1 MEEAKEHLLTL
12 ARYHQWATGHLFL
25 HIQGIPEEDYK
36 RDFGLFFKS
45 VHGTLNHLLV
55 AERLWYTRFAD
66 NFSPVVSLD
75 TEVESD
81 RLKLRELAIHESGKW
96 ESFIQSLSSIPKKL
110 EYSTMRGF
118 QANLPYI
125 LTLAHVFNHGTHHR
139 GQIIAAITAM
149 GYSSPEIDLVYM
161 LQAEEKLQ
169 SASP

>member
-1 MEEAKEHLLTL
+1 MDAKEHLLTL

-25 HIQGIPEEDYK
+25 HIQGIPDEDYK
-36 RDFGLFFKS
+36 KDFGLFFKS
-45 VHGTLNHLLV
+45 IHGTLNHLLV
-55 AERLWYTRFAD
+55 AERLWYNRFAE

-75 TEVESD
+75 SEVEPDRS
-81 RLKLRELAIHESGKW
+81 RLKEVAIKESGKW
-96 ESFIQSLSSIPKKL
+96 ETFIKSLKEIPDKL

-118 QANLPYI
+118 QANLPYV

-161 LQAEEKLQ
+161 LQAEERMNTT
-169 SASP
+169 